1 MSDVALELKAIVQTF
16 HQGETALEVLKGAD
30 LKVEAG
36 EIVALV
42 GPSGSGKST
51 LLRLMAGLLR
61 PTNGTILWN
70 GENARDDAET
80 FRGLLHYVGHQDAIK
95 TALTVEEN
103 LTFWAEMS
111 GVDPEKRVVGE
122 ALEEFSLGHLS
133 TLPAR
138 FLSAGQSKRLNLARI
153 CASPAPLWLL
163 DEPSNSLD
171 TESLGALRSAIS
183 AHQEKGGLVAVA
195 THEELGSD
203 TNVLDIFEFTKKKEV
218 AA

>member
-1 MSDVALELKAIVQTF
+1 MAEFIGQELTCIRGERVVFSDLSFAI
-16 HQGETALEVLKGAD
+16 GEGEVLY
-30 LKVEAG
+30 LR
-36 EIVALV
+36 
-42 GPSGSGKST
+42 GPNGSGKST

-111 GVDPEKRVVGE
+111 GVDPEKRAVGE

-138 FLSAGQSKRLNLARI
+138 FLSAGQRKRLNLARI

-203 TNVLDIFEFTKKKEV
+203 TNVLDISEFTKKKEV

>member
-1 MSDVALELKAIVQTF
+1 MAEFIGQELTCIRGERVVFSDLSFAI
-16 HQGETALEVLKGAD
+16 GEGEVLY
-30 LKVEAG
+30 LR
-36 EIVALV
+36 
-42 GPSGSGKST
+42 GPNGSGKST

-111 GVDPEKRVVGE
+111 GVDPEKRAVGE

-138 FLSAGQSKRLNLARI
+138 FLSAGQRKRLNLARI

-183 AHQEKGGLVAVA
+183 AHQEKGGLVAIA

-203 TNVLDIFEFTKKKEV
+203 TNVLDISEFTKKKEV

>member
-1 MSDVALELKAIVQTF
+1 MADFIGQELTCIRGERVVFSDLSFAI
-16 HQGETALEVLKGAD
+16 GEGEVLY
-30 LKVEAG
+30 LR
-36 EIVALV
+36 
-42 GPSGSGKST
+42 GPNGSGKST

-111 GVDPEKRVVGE
+111 GVDPEKRAVGE

-138 FLSAGQSKRLNLARI
+138 FLSAGQRKRLNLARI

-203 TNVLDIFEFTKKKEV
+203 TNVLDISEFTKKKEV